1 MDFFQVSCNINEL
14 FSLLD
19 ANSYELPKKKFNFKN
34 DENVAKA
41 GLQRTIGKTLKL
53 N

>member
-41 GLQRTIGKTLKL
+41 GYREPLERL
-53 N
+53 